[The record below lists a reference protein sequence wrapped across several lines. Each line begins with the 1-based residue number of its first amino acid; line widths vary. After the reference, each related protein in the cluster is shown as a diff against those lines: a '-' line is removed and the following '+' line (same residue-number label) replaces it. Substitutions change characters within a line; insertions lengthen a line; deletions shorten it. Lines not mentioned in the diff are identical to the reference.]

1 MTDRLVEIMNKRI
14 LIPTDFSTTAFNACR
29 FTVQIFADINCD
41 FYLLNAYQ
49 ISGYSIDSPFD
60 PDPEDIGFR
69 SARSASEKQLSEMV
83 EQMSLHTQNPGHS
96 FNPIA
101 SYNSLIGAVEM
112 IIDKKDIDLVVMG
125 TKGITGAESLI
136 FGTNAINLMEGIT
149 NCPVLTI
156 PEGFGFEPLNEI
168 VFPTDFKVFFK
179 KKELQ
184 HMIELARL
192 QDAAIRVLHIEKK
205 ELNQE
210 QQSNRELLADI
221 LEGIAHSFHVLKDR
235 RIHKGIGAFVNSR
248 NSRMIAFINR
258 KHNLFSTILSRP
270 LVKEIGYH
278 YKIPMLALNDQP

>member
-1 MTDRLVEIMNKRI
+1 MNKRI
-14 LIPTDFSTTAFNACR
+14 LIPTDFSSTALNASR
-29 FTVQIFADINCD
+29 YAMQLFAEVACD

-49 ISGYSIDSPFD
+49 ISGYSVDSPFD
-60 PDPEDIGFR
+60 PDPEDIGYQA
-69 SARSASEKQLSEMV
+69 ARSSSEKHLSELM
-83 EQMSLHTQNPGHS
+83 EQMSFHPQNPGHR
-96 FNPIA
+96 FEPIA
-101 SYNSLIGAVEM
+101 SYNSLLHAVEM
-112 IIDKKDIDLVVMG
+112 AIAQKDIDLVVMG

-156 PEGFGFEPLNEI
+156 PEQYGFQPPNEI
-168 VFPTDFKVFFK
+168 VFPTDFKVFYK

-184 HMIELARL
+184 HMIELVHIHH
-192 QDAAIRVLHIEKK
+192 AAIRVLHIEKK

-210 QQSNRELLADI
+210 QQNNRELLTDI
-221 LEGIAHSFHVLKDR
+221 LEGTAHSFHVLKDR

-278 YKIPMLALNDQP
+278 YKIPMLALNDQN